1 MSTALM
7 KRLKANDGKMKK
19 AENFEAI
26 LNFMKSEVDREEERR
41 EK

>member
-1 MSTALM
+1 
-7 KRLKANDGKMKK
+7 MKK